1 MSELVIPMT
10 TDYGAPELKK
20 NYQKYFSSGLVI
32 AMAFH
37 MLLVGGYWASV
48 YLAKEEP
55 PVRVIRVLK
64 YSELGPPPSIAG
76 TSAVAPAVSVAAP
89 VAKPSV
95 GIPVPVPD
103 AEVNPEQT
111 FASQQEMSAEVG
123 PIAEGAGAGGGVEQ
137 VIEQDVKIEEDDV
150 PPPAFV
156 PFEKEPTIIKRVEP
170 VYPELAQKAG
180 LEGKVIA
187 YLWIDKAGK
196 VRDVKIVKSDSEVF
210 NQPVIDAAKQWLFT
224 PALMKNGPV
233 AVWLS
238 VPFNFTLK

>member
-1 MSELVIPMT
+1 MSELVLHMT

-20 NYQKYFSSGLVI
+20 NYQTYFSKGLAI
-32 AMAFH
+32 AVVFH
-37 MLLVGGYWASV
+37 LALVGSYWASV
-48 YLAKEEP
+48 YFHTEEP
-55 PVRVIRVLK
+55 PVRVIKVMK
-64 YSELGPPPSIAG
+64 YSELGPPPSISGSA
-76 TSAVAPAVSVAAP
+76 AVAPAVSVAGP

-111 FASQQEMSAEVG
+111 FATQQELSATVSPVG
-123 PIAEGAGAGGGVEQ
+123 EGAGTGSGGA
-137 VIEQDVKIEEDDV
+137 VIEQDVKIEEDDA

-156 PFEKEPTIIKRVEP
+156 PFEKEPTIVKRVEP

-187 YLWIDKAGK
+187 YLWIDKQGK
-196 VRDVKIVKSDSEVF
+196 VRDVKVIKSDSEVF
-210 NQPVIDAAKQWLFT
+210 NQPVIDAAKQWIFT